1 MADWNI
7 QYDASEQVLTVV
19 FPNGRSYRYRD
30 VPPDVARGFAEAD
43 SKGEFFNRNIR
54 GQY

>member
-1 MADWNI
+1 MADWDI
-7 QYDASEQVLTVV
+7 QYLDDEQVLTVV
-19 FPNGRSYRYRD
+19 FPNGWSYRYRD
-30 VPPDVARGFAEAD
+30 VPPDVAQRFGEAG